1 MSRKKGNIAEQKA
14 RDYLINSG
22 FLIVTSNYYTPYGE
36 IDIIA
41 LKDDVYHFV
50 EVKSGSNFEPLL
62 NVTTKKL
69 DKIYKSVS
77 LYLSKNNLDVVY
89 CIDVITIKKDKIEF
103 FGNVSM

>member
-14 RDYLINSG
+14 RDYLIDSG
-22 FLIVTSNYYTPYGE
+22 FSIITSNYYTKYGE

-41 LKDDVYHFV
+41 LKNGVYHFI
-50 EVKSGSNFEPLL
+50 EVKSGDNFEPLL
-62 NVTTKKL
+62 NVTSKKL
-69 DKIYKSVS
+69 DKIIKSIS
-77 LYLSKNNLDVVY
+77 LYLSNNNLDVAY